1 VYPCEEV
8 VSSVDAIT
16 AFIADL
22 FSNTGL
28 SANTAFVLGTAV
40 LLALIT
46 VSVVLSLGRRID
58 RLEECLMDLRP
69 LHAAMQ
75 ETQTDHTEVVKAL
88 ESIRTLLPD
97 LDTFKQH
104 VRGANNQQAELISTV
119 ARVSI
124 DIESVRETVA
134 TSLPNIKADLAT
146 LQALMEDYHSRMQI
160 IQATFEA
167 MPTMQ
172 SEQHKLYRVLKALN
186 ARLNDINQ
194 MITAV
199 PNIQAEQTALKNELA
214 DWNSR
219 LKEGSLALGE
229 FLESEDP
236 SQRLPTFNAHPN
248 P

>member
-1 VYPCEEV
+1 
-8 VSSVDAIT
+8 VDAIT

-28 SANTAFVLGTAV
+28 SVNAAFVLGTAV
-40 LLALIT
+40 LLALII

-75 ETQTDHTEVVKAL
+75 ETQTDHAQVVNAL

-104 VRGANNQQAELISTV
+104 MRGANNQQAELISAV

-134 TSLPNIKADLAT
+134 TSLPNIKADLTT
-146 LQALMEDYHSRMQI
+146 LQELMEDYHSRMQI

-172 SEQHKLYRVLKALN
+172 SEQHKLYRVLKTLN
-186 ARLNDINQ
+186 SRLSDIDQ

-199 PNIQAEQTALKNELA
+199 PSIQAEQAVLKDELA

-219 LKEGSLALGE
+219 LRAGSLALGE
-229 FLESEDP
+229 FLQSEGP
-236 SQRLPTFNAHPN
+236 SERLPTFDAPPN